1 MRQVP
6 VDAKSLDWP
15 RKVAN
20 AINSLLVRQA
30 EIGSVTDQ
38 LSNLS
43 EYADDTAAA
52 AGGVEVG
59 GFYRTGSAIKVRVA

>member
-6 VDAKSLDWP
+6 VDFKSLDWP

-59 GFYRTGSAIKVRVA
+59 EFYRTGSAIKVRVS

>member
-6 VDAKSLDWP
+6 VDFKSLDWP

-38 LSNLS
+38 LNNLS

-59 GFYRTGSAIKVRVA
+59 GFYRTASTIKVRVA

>member
-38 LSNLS
+38 LGNLS

-59 GFYRTGSAIKVRVA
+59 GFYRTASTIKVRVA